1 MFRKILGEEEKKEG
15 EEMETIEVPKDRSA
29 SRARSAEP
37 ASVPWIPTQESKPK
51 RTRGRNKDPKPI
63 APIVDFGTKADE
75 KGPVEDKI
83 RHASASVKSNRRKKE
98 EDDMQQIAARTK
110 MFPGQAALAPPIPLV
125 RARGKGKAKAK
136 RKSDGLATIMEYN
149 DVGDDPYVMRR

>member
-1 MFRKILGEEEKKEG
+1 M
-15 EEMETIEVPKDRSA
+15 
-29 SRARSAEP
+29 
-37 ASVPWIPTQESKPK
+37 VPWVPTPEPYKKPK
-51 RTRGRNKDPKPI
+51 QTRGRNTDSKPL
-63 APIVDFGTKADE
+63 APIVDFGVADE

-83 RHASASVKSNRRKKE
+83 RNASASVKSKRRKKE

-136 RKSDGLATIMEYN
+136 RRNDGLATVVEYN